1 MKRKGMILLSAALL
15 AAGCQPNKDNNKTLD
30 FETIDVNFSV
40 KTSGIELPAGTTFSV
55 AATCTRGGESDV
67 KMNGK
72 PVSDFRV
79 LDESVVET
87 EQYKKWQLVK
97 ASDEDAVTALSG
109 DHNFRFRAVSPAAET
124 IGETVAVKIPAVQE
138 YAAGVGSYITLWA
151 AKSVT
156 TVIPD
161 IELEL
166 STPAAVLNLLVPID
180 IVEENVPAT
189 LKSIEIS
196 PAEDGASVVLA
207 GEGGVDFASGEFTL
221 GASGRSSTL
230 TVNFPEGG
238 LKLEAV
244 KTEVKVAVLPFTTPK
259 GGFKA
264 KFSDVNGKSFETVF
278 LAQENDEGKAIG
290 AGTVADV
297 AISASGDGVEPVNF
311 PVLFPISVVDG
322 VQRFNNTLQP
332 RWMSEGYW
340 SCTDQPQAY
349 CEWHQTSVLEHPSG
363 YKQKRESVTVKSPG
377 NIASPGVKGIW
388 TGDYYE
394 FTIPVKKFAAGTKI
408 EFKAPFY
415 GRQQPV
421 FWNLKYRDG
430 EQWKTCNLHEEVCY
444 DGFASM
450 ECTFSLIRGAKTITE
465 VMTFEN
471 EVKSGF
477 LKIRVECADGA
488 VQAST
493 ITAVETRK
501 YPFTDKSGYA
511 APCYF
516 FDKSK
521 PDGSDDRNSTPEVA
535 AISFSIVD

>member
-40 KTSGIELPAGTTFSV
+40 KTSGIELPAGTTFSI

-72 PVSDFRV
+72 QVSDFRV

-87 EQYKKWQLVK
+87 EKYKKWQLIK

-138 YAAGVGSYITLWA
+138 YAVGVNSYLTLWA

-166 STPAAVLNLLVPID
+166 STPAAMLNLLVPID

-207 GEGGVDFASGEFTL
+207 GEGSVDFASGEFTL
-221 GASGRSSTL
+221 GTTGRSSTL

-311 PVLFPISVVDG
+311 PVLFPVSKVDG
-322 VQRFNNTLQP
+322 VKRFTKDNQP
-332 RWMSEGYW
+332 RWISEGYW
-340 SCTDQPQAY
+340 SCMAQPQAY
-349 CEWHQTSVLEHPSG
+349 AEWHQVSVPEHPSG
-363 YKQKRESVTVKSPG
+363 IKQWRETVNSG
-377 NIASPGVKGIW
+377 NISTGGVKGIW

-394 FTIPVKKFAAGTKI
+394 FTIPVKKFAAGTKV

-430 EQWKTCNLHEEVCY
+430 EDWKTCNLHNEVCY
-444 DGFASM
+444 DGKTAM
-450 ECTFSLIRGAKTITE
+450 ECTFSLNCGPKVITE
-465 VMTFEN
+465 VMTLEN
-471 EVKSGF
+471 EIKSGY
-477 LKIRVECADGA
+477 LKIRIECADGSIQADVAAA
-488 VQAST
+488 V
-493 ITAVETRK
+493 TREFPWVDGGK
-501 YPFTDKSGYA
+501 YQ

-516 FDKSK
+516 WDKGNGKSA
-521 PDGSDDRNSTPEVA
+521 DTGATPEVTA
-535 AISFSIVD
+535 VSFSIVD

>member
-15 AAGCQPNKDNNKTLD
+15 AVGCQPNGDNNKTLD

-40 KTSGIELPAGTTFSV
+40 KTSGMALSSGTAFSI
-55 AATCTRGGESDV
+55 AATCTRAGEADV
-67 KMNGK
+67 MMGEG
-72 PVSDFRV
+72 PVSGFRV
-79 LDESVVET
+79 LDGSFVET
-87 EQYKKWQLVK
+87 ENYKKWQLIK
-97 ASDEDAVTALSG
+97 ASDADAVTAFAT
-109 DHNFRFRAVSPAAET
+109 DHNFRFRAVSPAVES
-124 IGETVAVKIPAVQE
+124 IGETAAVKIPYVQE
-138 YAAGVGSYITLWA
+138 YADGVNSYLTFWA
-151 AKSVT
+151 SKSVT

-161 IELEL
+161 IELEA

-196 PAEDGASVVLA
+196 PAEDGSSVVLA
-207 GEGGVDFASGEFTL
+207 GEGSIDFASGEFSL
-221 GASGRSSTL
+221 AAAGQSSSM

-238 LKLEAV
+238 LKLEAA
-244 KTEVKVAVLPFTTPK
+244 KTSVQVAVLPFTVPK

-264 KFSDVNGKSFETVF
+264 KFADVNGKSFETVF
-278 LAQENDEGKAIG
+278 LAQETDLGKTIE
-290 AGTVADV
+290 AGKVTDITV
-297 AISASGDGVEPVNF
+297 SASGDGVEPVTF

-322 VQRFNNTLQP
+322 VQGFNDTLQP
-332 RWMSEGYW
+332 RWVSEGYW
-340 SCTDQPQAY
+340 SCTAQPQAY
-349 CEWHQTSVLEHPSG
+349 CEWHQTSALEHPNG
-363 YKQKRESVTVKSPG
+363 YKQKRETVTVKSPG
-377 NIASPGVKGIW
+377 NIAAPGVKGIW

-394 FTIPVKKFAAGTKI
+394 FTIPVKKFAAGTKV

-415 GRQQPV
+415 GRQEPV

-430 EQWKTCNLHEEVCY
+430 EEWKTCNLHEEVCY
-444 DGFASM
+444 DGVTSM
-450 ECTFSLIRGAKTITE
+450 ACTFSLIRGAKTITE

-488 VQAST
+488 VQANT
-493 ITAVETRK
+493 TTAVATRE
-501 YPFTDKSGYA
+501 YPFTDASGYA

-521 PDGSDDRNSTPEVA
+521 ADGSDDRNSTPEVT
-535 AISFSIVD
+535 AISFSIVE